1 MLLGAARPDI
11 AALRQSVTDLS
22 ASATEHNTQLA
33 HRRARRYWIVFASAY
48 PDLAADPCD
57 VAHLQLFISFLVH
70 NNKTHSNIVQIL
82 GGVGA
87 STCDSR
93 WAATRSHPA
102 ITSLLAGIHRTQQ
115 EHNHLS
121 RGPPRRSDIITPDTL
136 LTILDRVDPM
146 APDALLFTTVALAA
160 FDRLFRLC
168 ELLEPNPRRDGATPH
183 NRGRK
188 RILFSSLTHSADGDA
203 SFYLPATKND
213 ATGRGSLVTFL
224 RRTPATALCA
234 ASALHHFGTIRSM
247 PEYGASPY
255 LFAMTDGRLPTMG
268 WFLRWLHRVTGIDF
282 GSKAFRQGGA
292 TWLAEQG
299 YTAEQIQHRG
309 RWSSRAWQRY
319 VQVDAYLAAV
329 LQRQAD
335 VAAARSHP
343 ASLHL
348 FASSDDSPS
357 VHRG

>member
-102 ITSLLAGIHRTQQ
+102 ITNLLAGIHRTQQ

-188 RILFSSLTHSADGDA
+188 FCFPPSHIAPTATHPSTCLRPKTTPLGAAPSSP
-203 SFYLPATKND
+203 SFVELLPQLCALHPPYTTLAQFGPCLNT
-213 ATGRGSLVTFL
+213 AR
-224 RRTPATALCA
+224 RRT
-234 ASALHHFGTIRSM
+234 F
-247 PEYGASPY
+247 
-255 LFAMTDGRLPTMG
+255 
-268 WFLRWLHRVTGIDF
+268 
-282 GSKAFRQGGA
+282 
-292 TWLAEQG
+292 
-299 YTAEQIQHRG
+299 
-309 RWSSRAWQRY
+309 SR
-319 VQVDAYLAAV
+319 
-329 LQRQAD
+329 
-335 VAAARSHP
+335 
-343 ASLHL
+343 
-348 FASSDDSPS
+348 
-357 VHRG
+357 